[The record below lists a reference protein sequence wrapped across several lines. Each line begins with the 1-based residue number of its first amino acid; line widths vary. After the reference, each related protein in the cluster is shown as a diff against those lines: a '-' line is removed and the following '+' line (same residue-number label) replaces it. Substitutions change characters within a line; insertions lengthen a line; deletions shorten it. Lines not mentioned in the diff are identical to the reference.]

1 MNLVLALG
9 NPTEK
14 YSRTRHNIG
23 FICVDLWAQVHKQ
36 SFGKTDLY
44 DYLVYR
50 NMVVIKP
57 NTYMNLSG
65 KALRAAMLKWSIDE
79 VLVVHD
85 DIELEATQLRIRNG
99 GGDGGHNGLKSLFEV
114 LPPSELR
121 RIRIGIGRSSDFAA
135 DEYVL
140 SDFTETELESYKE
153 SLTLVSRFLDTFSRY
168 DFNQV
173 LNDYS
178 KWKKSYPCGKAA
190 GIKSPKEEKD
200 DQGLRTDG
208 DVHSKAEC
216 R

>member
-9 NPTEK
+9 NPTHK
-14 YSRTRHNIG
+14 YRFTRHNIG
-23 FICVDLWAQVHKQ
+23 FIGVDRWAESHKL
-36 SFGKTDLY
+36 SFSSGDLY
-44 DYLVYR
+44 DHLVYR
-50 NMVVIKP
+50 NMAVIKP

-65 KALRAAMLKWSIDE
+65 NALKAAMLKWKTEE

-121 RIRIGIGRSSDFAA
+121 RIRIGIGRPAEVPA
-135 DEYVL
+135 EVYVL
-140 SDFTETELESYKE
+140 SNFGASELDSYKE
-153 SLTLVSRFLDTFSRY
+153 SLSLVSKFLDTFSRY

-178 KWKKSYPCGKAA
+178 KWKKSYSGGKAA

-208 DVHSKAEC
+208 DVHTEAQC